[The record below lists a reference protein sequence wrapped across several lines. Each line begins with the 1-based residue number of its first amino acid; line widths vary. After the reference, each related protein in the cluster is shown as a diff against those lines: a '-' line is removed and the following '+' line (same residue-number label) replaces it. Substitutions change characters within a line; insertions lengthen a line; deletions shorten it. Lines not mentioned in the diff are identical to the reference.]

1 MFKKKKGIFITIEGT
16 DGAGKT
22 TCLSKVYDFLKQKNI
37 QVEQTREPGGTK
49 FAEGV
54 RDLLLNEEID
64 AVTEALAFA
73 AARRDHIKKFIEP
86 NLKANKIV
94 LCDRFVDSS
103 FIYQTFSKKLKI
115 NDVITINRFAIE
127 KLFPD
132 LTIILLVEP
141 KIALQ
146 RNADDFNKELN
157 RLDKRDESFYQAIN
171 NSFKQLG
178 KVFKKRIV
186 YIDAD
191 NLTIKEITNQILE
204 KINQRF
210 KLW

>member
-1 MFKKKKGIFITIEGT
+1 MFKKRKKGIFITLEGT

-22 TCLSKVYDFLKQKNI
+22 TCIRKVYEFLQSKNI
-37 QVEQTREPGGTK
+37 EVEQTREPGGTK

-54 RDLLLNEEID
+54 RELLLHEEID

-86 NLKANKIV
+86 NLAAGKVV

-127 KLFPD
+127 KRFPD
-132 LTIILLVEP
+132 LTIILLIDP
-141 KIALQ
+141 QTALK
-146 RNADDFNKELN
+146 RNMASSKQLN
-157 RLDKRDESFYQAIN
+157 RLDHKDESFYKAIN

-178 KVFKKRIV
+178 KVFKKRII
-186 YIDAD
+186 YINVDHL
-191 NLTIKEITNQILE
+191 NVEEITSLILE
-204 KINQRF
+204 KINNRF